1 MLIRNRREMRP
12 SIRPMAAAQLLLF
25 SHFMVYVCMP
35 RDLRRFASTCCP
47 HVPSPIPIP
56 ARGGGNL
63 GKDRAR
69 DGGEEH
75 INGQTLRGDL
85 GWGDE
90 PLSAGE
96 RMLDGVK
103 ADFSG

>member
-1 MLIRNRREMRP
+1 MY
-12 SIRPMAAAQLLLF
+12 AAGFAALRFHLL
-25 SHFMVYVCMP
+25 
-35 RDLRRFASTCCP
+35 STC
-47 HVPSPIPIP
+47 PIPLPIP
-56 ARGGGNL
+56 ARGEGNL

-85 GWGDE
+85 GWGAGDE

>member
-1 MLIRNRREMRP
+1 MC
-12 SIRPMAAAQLLLF
+12 
-25 SHFMVYVCMP
+25 VC
-35 RDLRRFASTCCP
+35 RGICGASLPLVVHMFHP
-47 HVPSPIPIP
+47 HIPFP
-56 ARGGGNL
+56 ARGEGNL